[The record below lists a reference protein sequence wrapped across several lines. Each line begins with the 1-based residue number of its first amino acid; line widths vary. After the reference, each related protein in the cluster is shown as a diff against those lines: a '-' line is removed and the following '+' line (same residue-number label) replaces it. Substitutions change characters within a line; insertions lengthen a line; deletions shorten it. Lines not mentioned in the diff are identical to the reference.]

1 MLANNIHLCKL
12 VFSVVNVFHMKCSA
26 LFQPYK
32 YIKTG
37 QLLSVVTELTNIPGD
52 EKCFS
57 ISHANMSILKCANML
72 QLNVPIKYV
81 N

>member
-1 MLANNIHLCKL
+1 MLANHIHLCKL

-37 QLLSVVTELTNIPGD
+37 QLLSVVTEQLKNVLV
-52 EKCFS
+52 
-57 ISHANMSILKCANML
+57 SHM
-72 QLNVPIKYV
+72 PICQY
-81 N
+81 